1 MGCDLEGGKNG
12 ERFGGEWV
20 KKEINIVKR
29 KVGGVLKRRKS
40 GLMKGREGSGLG
52 RRKGGMWIIGVCSIM
67 V

>member
-29 KVGGVLKRRKS
+29 KVGECS
-40 GLMKGREGSGLG
+40 REE
-52 RRKGGMWIIGVCSIM
+52 RVD
-67 V
+67 